1 MSRASASNRNRDAGL
16 KSIRPR
22 RARSLAEE
30 VVDSLTRG
38 IRAGRPRP
46 HQKLPSEAEIMAAH
60 GVSRTVVREALS
72 RLQAAGLV
80 ETRHGIGTFVLDA
93 RQPSNFRIDPQELE
107 TLVDVLALLELRMSV
122 EAEAAALAAQR
133 RSAPQLASIR
143 RALADFEASIGPD
156 GDAVGPDFQFHLEIA
171 RATGNRHFTEL
182 MNYLGT
188 MIIPRTRV
196 NSARLADEDRTAYL
210 DRVHREHESICD
222 AIARRDPDAARA
234 AMRTHLANSRERL
247 RRAQEAALA
256 EA

>member
-1 MSRASASNRNRDAGL
+1 MSRASASNRPPPP
-16 KSIRPR
+16 RPR

-30 VVDSLTRG
+30 VVDALTRG
-38 IRAGRPRP
+38 IRAGRPRTG
-46 HQKLPSEAEIMAAH
+46 QKLPSEAEIMAAH

-133 RSAPQLASIR
+133 RSAPQLAAIR
-143 RALADFEASIGPD
+143 RALAEFEASIGPE

-196 NSARLADEDRTAYL
+196 NSARLAHEDRAAYL
-210 DRVHREHESICD
+210 DRVNREHESICD

>member
-1 MSRASASNRNRDAGL
+1 MSRASASNRPRDAGL
-16 KSIRPR
+16 KTVRPR

-30 VVDSLTRG
+30 VVEALTRG
-38 IRAGRPRP
+38 IRGGRPRAG
-46 HQKLPSEAEIMAAH
+46 QKLPSEAEIMAAH

-93 RQPSNFRIDPQELE
+93 RQPTNFRIDPQELE

-122 EAEAAALAAQR
+122 EAEAAALAALR
-133 RSAPQLASIR
+133 RSAPQLTAIR

>member
-1 MSRASASNRNRDAGL
+1 M
-16 KSIRPR
+16 KPR
-22 RARSLAEE
+22 RSRSLAEE
-30 VVDSLTRG
+30 VVDSLTRT
-38 IRAGRPRP
+38 IRAGRPRTGE
-46 HQKLPSEAEIMAAH
+46 KLPSEAEIMAAH

-72 RLQAAGLV
+72 RLQAAGMV
-80 ETRHGIGTFVLDA
+80 ETRHGIGTFVLES
-93 RQPSNFRIDPQELE
+93 RQPANFRIAPQELE

-133 RSAPQLASIR
+133 RTAAQLTSIR
-143 RALADFEASIGPD
+143 RALAEFEASIGPE

-196 NSARLADEDRTAYL
+196 NSARLAHEDRAAYL

>member
-1 MSRASASNRNRDAGL
+1 MSRASARSRPATD
-16 KSIRPR
+16 RPR
-22 RARSLAEE
+22 RSRSLAEE
-30 VVDSLTRG
+30 VVDALTRR
-38 IRAGRPRP
+38 IRAGRPRAGE
-46 HQKLPSEAEIMAAH
+46 KLPSEAEIMAEH

-80 ETRHGIGTFVLDA
+80 QTHHGIGTFVRDA
-93 RQPSNFRIDPQELE
+93 PESANFRIDPQELD
-107 TLVDVLALLELRMSV
+107 TLADVLALLELRMSV

-133 RSAPQLASIR
+133 RTAAQLAAIR
-143 RALADFEASIGPD
+143 RALAEFAASLGPG

-196 NSARLADEDRTAYL
+196 NSARLAHEDRSAYL
-210 DRVHREHESICD
+210 ERVHREHESICE

-256 EA
+256 EP